1 MLCVQKRESEDKIMN
16 QDKIKMR
23 EKLSFAMANFGNIP
37 VMTLINGYLLIF
49 YTNICGLSPAACATL
64 FLIARFLDAINDPLV
79 GFMIDHLPTRKMGH
93 FRPTL
98 ILGTILCSA
107 NFLLLWFG
115 PMLSTSGKLAIAYVS
130 YILLGVLFP
139 VMDISLNSLLPVM
152 TEDMKERNSL
162 SSIKG
167 LAYVI
172 GALVI
177 GVAAPLIL
185 GDTSNKQGY
194 INLVLIMTAVIFF
207 FSIIGTMGVK
217 ERVKPQMENSY
228 SVKELFKILS
238 QKPVYITFL
247 AVLLYSIGSNIVN
260 AANTYFYTYIF
271 EDLTLASIITLI
283 TCVTVFPATMVIGN
297 LIGRFG
303 KKKMYAIGLALA
315 GLAPIIRLL
324 DVRSIPLLIV
334 SVLIAGIGAGFA
346 APLNYGIQ
354 ADNTDY
360 IEVSMGIRAE
370 GAVASLSS
378 FVSKC
383 AMGIGGAI
391 PGYLLQLAGF
401 DSKAAVQNDDV
412 INVIVL
418 CVLILPAIVN
428 VVAIVIFS
436 KGYPITKEKLN
447 EQTYLLREKRSK
459 AGISE

>member
-1 MLCVQKRESEDKIMN
+1 MN

-152 TEDMKERNSL
+152 TEDIKERNSL
-162 SSIKG
+162 STIKG

-172 GALVI
+172 VALVI

-401 DSKAAVQNDDV
+401 DSKAAVQNDNV

-447 EQTYLLREKRSK
+447 EQICLMREKRSK
-459 AGISE
+459 SGISE

>member
-1 MLCVQKRESEDKIMN
+1 MN

-98 ILGTILCSA
+98 ILGTILCSV

-162 SSIKG
+162 STIKG

>member
-1 MLCVQKRESEDKIMN
+1 MN

-37 VMTLINGYLLIF
+37 IMTLINGYLLIF

-79 GFMIDHLPTRKMGH
+79 GFIIDHLPTRKMGH

-98 ILGTILCSA
+98 ILGTILCSV

-162 SSIKG
+162 STIKG

-238 QKPVYITFL
+238 QKSVYITFL

-283 TCVTVFPATMVIGN
+283 TCVAVFPATMVIGN

>member
-1 MLCVQKRESEDKIMN
+1 MN

-152 TEDMKERNSL
+152 TEDTKERNSL

-297 LIGRFG
+297 LLGRFG

-324 DVRSIPLLIV
+324 DVRNIPLLIV

>member
-1 MLCVQKRESEDKIMN
+1 MN

-37 VMTLINGYLLIF
+37 IMTLINGYLLIF

-79 GFMIDHLPTRKMGH
+79 GFIIDHLPTRKMGH

-98 ILGTILCSA
+98 ILGTILCSV

-283 TCVTVFPATMVIGN
+283 TCVAVFPATMVIGN

-315 GLAPIIRLL
+315 GLAPVIRLL

>member
-1 MLCVQKRESEDKIMN
+1 MN

-162 SSIKG
+162 STIKG

-447 EQTYLLREKRSK
+447 EQICLMREKRSK
-459 AGISE
+459 SGISE

>member
-1 MLCVQKRESEDKIMN
+1 MN

-37 VMTLINGYLLIF
+37 IMTLINGYLLIF

-79 GFMIDHLPTRKMGH
+79 GFIIDHLPTRKMGH

-98 ILGTILCSA
+98 ILGTILCSV

-162 SSIKG
+162 STIKG

-283 TCVTVFPATMVIGN
+283 TCVAVFPATMVIGN

-401 DSKAAVQNDDV
+401 DSKAAVQNADV
-412 INVIVL
+412 INVIVI

>member
-1 MLCVQKRESEDKIMN
+1 MN

-37 VMTLINGYLLIF
+37 IMTLINGYLLIF

-79 GFMIDHLPTRKMGH
+79 GFIIDHLPTRKMGH

-162 SSIKG
+162 STIKG

-283 TCVTVFPATMVIGN
+283 TCVAVFPATMVIGN

-459 AGISE
+459 AGTSE

>member
-1 MLCVQKRESEDKIMN
+1 
-16 QDKIKMR
+16 
-23 EKLSFAMANFGNIP
+23 MANFGNIP
-37 VMTLINGYLLIF
+37 IMTLINGYLLIF

-79 GFMIDHLPTRKMGH
+79 GFIIDHLPTRKMGH

-98 ILGTILCSA
+98 ILGTILCSV

-162 SSIKG
+162 STIKG

-412 INVIVL
+412 INMIVL

>member
-1 MLCVQKRESEDKIMN
+1 MN

-37 VMTLINGYLLIF
+37 IMTLINGYLLIF

-79 GFMIDHLPTRKMGH
+79 GFIIDHLPTRKMGH

-98 ILGTILCSA
+98 ILGTILCSV

-162 SSIKG
+162 STIKG

-283 TCVTVFPATMVIGN
+283 TCVAVFPATMVIGN

-354 ADNTDY
+354 ADNSDY

>member
-1 MLCVQKRESEDKIMN
+1 MN

-37 VMTLINGYLLIF
+37 IMTLINGYLLIF

-79 GFMIDHLPTRKMGH
+79 GFIIDHLPTRKMGH

-98 ILGTILCSA
+98 ILGTILCSV

-162 SSIKG
+162 STIKG

-247 AVLLYSIGSNIVN
+247 AVLLYSIESNIVN

-283 TCVTVFPATMVIGN
+283 TCVAVFPATMVIGN

>member
-1 MLCVQKRESEDKIMN
+1 MN

-79 GFMIDHLPTRKMGH
+79 GFIIDHLPTRKMGH

-98 ILGTILCSA
+98 ILGTILCSV

-162 SSIKG
+162 STIKG

-260 AANTYFYTYIF
+260 AANTCFYTYIF

-283 TCVTVFPATMVIGN
+283 TCVAVFPATMVIGN

>member
-1 MLCVQKRESEDKIMN
+1 MN

-79 GFMIDHLPTRKMGH
+79 GFMIDHLPTRKTGH

-401 DSKAAVQNDDV
+401 DSKAAVQNDNV

-447 EQTYLLREKRSK
+447 EQICLMREKRSK
-459 AGISE
+459 SGISE

>member
-1 MLCVQKRESEDKIMN
+1 MN

-37 VMTLINGYLLIF
+37 IMTLINGYLLIF

-79 GFMIDHLPTRKMGH
+79 GFIIDHLPTRKMGH

-98 ILGTILCSA
+98 ILGTILCSV

-162 SSIKG
+162 STIKG

>member
-1 MLCVQKRESEDKIMN
+1 MN

-37 VMTLINGYLLIF
+37 IMTLINGYLLIF

-79 GFMIDHLPTRKMGH
+79 GFIIDHLPTRKMGH

-98 ILGTILCSA
+98 ILGTILCSV

-162 SSIKG
+162 STIKG

-283 TCVTVFPATMVIGN
+283 TCVAVFPATMVIGN

-303 KKKMYAIGLALA
+303 KKKMYVIGLALA

>member
-1 MLCVQKRESEDKIMN
+1 MN

-401 DSKAAVQNDDV
+401 DSKAAVQNDNV

-428 VVAIVIFS
+428 VVDIVIFS

-447 EQTYLLREKRSK
+447 EQICLMREKRSK
-459 AGISE
+459 SGISE

>member
-1 MLCVQKRESEDKIMN
+1 MN

-37 VMTLINGYLLIF
+37 IMTLINGYLLIF

-98 ILGTILCSA
+98 ILGTILCSV

-162 SSIKG
+162 STIKG

-412 INVIVL
+412 INVIVF

>member
-1 MLCVQKRESEDKIMN
+1 MN

-98 ILGTILCSA
+98 ILGTILCSV

-283 TCVTVFPATMVIGN
+283 TCVAVFPATMVIGN

-315 GLAPIIRLL
+315 GLTPIIRLL

>member
-1 MLCVQKRESEDKIMN
+1 MN

-436 KGYPITKEKLN
+436 NGYPITKEKLN

-459 AGISE
+459 AGTSE

>member
-1 MLCVQKRESEDKIMN
+1 MN

-37 VMTLINGYLLIF
+37 IMTLINGYLLIF

-79 GFMIDHLPTRKMGH
+79 GFIIDHLPTRKMGH

-98 ILGTILCSA
+98 ILGTILCSV

-162 SSIKG
+162 STIKG

-283 TCVTVFPATMVIGN
+283 TCVAVFPATMVIGN

-315 GLAPIIRLL
+315 GLALIIRLL

-459 AGISE
+459 AGTSE

>member
-1 MLCVQKRESEDKIMN
+1 MN

-79 GFMIDHLPTRKMGH
+79 GFIIDHLPTRKMGH

-98 ILGTILCSA
+98 ILGTILCSV

-401 DSKAAVQNDDV
+401 DSKAAVQNDNV

-459 AGISE
+459 AGTSE

>member
-1 MLCVQKRESEDKIMN
+1 MN

-79 GFMIDHLPTRKMGH
+79 GFIIDHLPTRKMGH

-283 TCVTVFPATMVIGN
+283 TCVAVFPATMVIGN

-447 EQTYLLREKRSK
+447 EQICLMREKRSK
-459 AGISE
+459 SGISE

>member
-1 MLCVQKRESEDKIMN
+1 MN

-37 VMTLINGYLLIF
+37 IMTLINGYLLIF

-79 GFMIDHLPTRKMGH
+79 GFIIDHLPTRKMGH

-98 ILGTILCSA
+98 ILGTILCSV

-162 SSIKG
+162 STIKG

-283 TCVTVFPATMVIGN
+283 TCVAVFPATMVIGN

-418 CVLILPAIVN
+418 CVLILLAIVN

>member
-1 MLCVQKRESEDKIMN
+1 MN

-401 DSKAAVQNDDV
+401 DSKAAVQNDNV

-447 EQTYLLREKRSK
+447 EQICLMREKRSK
-459 AGISE
+459 SGISE

>member
-1 MLCVQKRESEDKIMN
+1 MN

-162 SSIKG
+162 STIKG

-283 TCVTVFPATMVIGN
+283 TCVAVFPATMVIGN

-459 AGISE
+459 AGTSE

>member
-1 MLCVQKRESEDKIMN
+1 MN

-283 TCVTVFPATMVIGN
+283 TCVTVFPAIMVIGN

-401 DSKAAVQNDDV
+401 DSKAAVQNDNV

>member
-1 MLCVQKRESEDKIMN
+1 MN

-37 VMTLINGYLLIF
+37 IMTLINGYLLIF

-98 ILGTILCSA
+98 ILGTILCSV

-283 TCVTVFPATMVIGN
+283 TCVAVFPATMVIGN

>member
-1 MLCVQKRESEDKIMN
+1 MN

-162 SSIKG
+162 STIKG

-283 TCVTVFPATMVIGN
+283 TCVAVFPATMVIGN

-315 GLAPIIRLL
+315 GLTPIIRLL

-412 INVIVL
+412 INMIVL

>member
-1 MLCVQKRESEDKIMN
+1 MN

-360 IEVSMGIRAE
+360 IEVFMGIRAE

-447 EQTYLLREKRSK
+447 EQICLMREKRSK
-459 AGISE
+459 SGISE

>member
-1 MLCVQKRESEDKIMN
+1 MN

-37 VMTLINGYLLIF
+37 IMTLINGYLLIF

-79 GFMIDHLPTRKMGH
+79 GFIIDHLPTRKMGH

-98 ILGTILCSA
+98 ILGTILCSV

-162 SSIKG
+162 STIKG

-401 DSKAAVQNDDV
+401 DSKAAVQNDNV
-412 INVIVL
+412 INVIVF

-459 AGISE
+459 AGTSE

>member
-1 MLCVQKRESEDKIMN
+1 MN

-37 VMTLINGYLLIF
+37 IMTLINGYLLIF

-79 GFMIDHLPTRKMGH
+79 GFIIDHLPTRKMGH

-152 TEDMKERNSL
+152 TEDTKERNSL

-324 DVRSIPLLIV
+324 NVRSIPLLIV

-401 DSKAAVQNDDV
+401 DSKAAVQNADV

-418 CVLILPAIVN
+418 CVLILPAIIN

>member
-1 MLCVQKRESEDKIMN
+1 MN

-79 GFMIDHLPTRKMGH
+79 GFIIDHLPTRKMGH

-167 LAYVI
+167 FAYVI

-360 IEVSMGIRAE
+360 IEMSMGIRAE

>member
-1 MLCVQKRESEDKIMN
+1 MN

-315 GLAPIIRLL
+315 GLTPIIRLL

-360 IEVSMGIRAE
+360 IEMSMGIRAE

-412 INVIVL
+412 INVIVF

>member
-1 MLCVQKRESEDKIMN
+1 MN

-37 VMTLINGYLLIF
+37 IMTLINGYLLIF

-79 GFMIDHLPTRKMGH
+79 GFIIDHLPTRKMGH

-401 DSKAAVQNDDV
+401 DSKAAVQNDNV

>member
-1 MLCVQKRESEDKIMN
+1 MN

-37 VMTLINGYLLIF
+37 IMTLINGYLLIF

-79 GFMIDHLPTRKMGH
+79 GFIIDHLPTRKMGH

-98 ILGTILCSA
+98 ILGTILCSV

-162 SSIKG
+162 STIKG

-283 TCVTVFPATMVIGN
+283 TCVAVFPATMVIGN

-459 AGISE
+459 AGTGE

>member
-1 MLCVQKRESEDKIMN
+1 MN

-447 EQTYLLREKRSK
+447 EQICLMREKRSK
-459 AGISE
+459 SGISE

>member
-1 MLCVQKRESEDKIMN
+1 MN

-130 YILLGVLFP
+130 YIMLGVLFP

-401 DSKAAVQNDDV
+401 DSKAAVQNDNV

-447 EQTYLLREKRSK
+447 EQICLMREKRSK
-459 AGISE
+459 SGISE

>member
-1 MLCVQKRESEDKIMN
+1 MN

-23 EKLSFAMANFGNIP
+23 EKLSFAMANFGIIP
-37 VMTLINGYLLIF
+37 IMTLINGYLLIF

-79 GFMIDHLPTRKMGH
+79 GFIIDHLPTRKMGH

-98 ILGTILCSA
+98 ILGTILCSV

-162 SSIKG
+162 STIKG

-283 TCVTVFPATMVIGN
+283 TCVAVFPATMVIGN